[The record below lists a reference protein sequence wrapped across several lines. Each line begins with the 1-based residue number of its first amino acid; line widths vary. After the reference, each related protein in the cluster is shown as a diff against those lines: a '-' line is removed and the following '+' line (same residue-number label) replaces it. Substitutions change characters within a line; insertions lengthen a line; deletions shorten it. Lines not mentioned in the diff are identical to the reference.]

1 MLKCT
6 VQWTPPDSNWIV
18 SYIFILRCPVHWT
31 PLDSRWTVSYIFIE
45 MLKCTVHWTPLDS
58 TGLRICELKS
68 RDRLS
73 SSLDSTG
80 LQVDC
85 VIYIYR
91 DVEVCSPLDSTGLQ
105 LDCVIYIYRDVKVCS
120 PLDCIMYIHTV
131 RYIQPEWI
139 TQSYS
144 MFEYTQLDSEELGY
158 IINSIT
164 YRTKY
169 CLVRQ
174 MHMYITLTAFI
185 FCTSTT
191 LIFTFNIT
199 ILITFTAITS
209 STSSTGI
216 NTFTVLILTLITG
229 VLIFMI

>member
-6 VQWTPPDSNWIV
+6 VHWTPPDSNWIV
-18 SYIFILRCPVHWT
+18 SYIFILRCPVHWI

-58 TGLRICELKS
+58 TRLRICELKS

-73 SSLDSTG
+73 SLLDSTG

-105 LDCVIYIYRDVKVCS
+105 LDCV
-120 PLDCIMYIHTV
+120 MYIHTV

-209 STSSTGI
+209 STSGTGI

>member
-6 VQWTPPDSNWIV
+6 VHWTPPDSNWIV
-18 SYIFILRCPVHWT
+18 SYIFILRCP
-31 PLDSRWTVSYIFIE
+31 
-45 MLKCTVHWTPLDS
+45 VHWTPLDS

-105 LDCVIYIYRDVKVCS
+105 LDCVIYIYRDIKVCS

-174 MHMYITLTAFI
+174 MHMYITLTGF
-185 FCTSTT
+185 
-191 LIFTFNIT
+191 
-199 ILITFTAITS
+199 
-209 STSSTGI
+209 

>member
-6 VQWTPPDSNWIV
+6 VHWTPPDSNWIV
-18 SYIFILRCPVHWT
+18 SYIFILRCP
-31 PLDSRWTVSYIFIE
+31 
-45 MLKCTVHWTPLDS
+45 VHWTPLDS

-91 DVEVCSPLDSTGLQ
+91 DIE
-105 LDCVIYIYRDVKVCS
+105 VCS

-185 FCTSTT
+185 FCTSTN

-199 ILITFTAITS
+199 ILITFTAITF
-209 STSSTGI
+209 STSGTGI

>member
-1 MLKCT
+1 MLKCAVHWTPTGLCHIFIEILKCPVQWTPPDSRWTVSYILIEMLKCT
-6 VQWTPPDSNWIV
+6 VQWTPPDS
-18 SYIFILRCPVHWT
+18 
-31 PLDSRWTVSYIFIE
+31 RWT
-45 MLKCTVHWTPLDS
+45 
-58 TGLRICELKS
+58 
-68 RDRLS
+68 
-73 SSLDSTG
+73 
-80 LQVDC
+80 

-91 DVEVCSPLDSTGLQ
+91 DVEVCSPLDSTPLQ

-199 ILITFTAITS
+199 ILITFTAITF
-209 STSSTGI
+209 STSGTGI
-216 NTFTVLILTLITG
+216 NTFTFLILTLITG
-229 VLIFMI
+229 VLIFMIQQNL

>member
-6 VQWTPPDSNWIV
+6 VHWTPPDSNWIV
-18 SYIFILRCPVHWT
+18 SYIFMLRCP
-31 PLDSRWTVSYIFIE
+31 
-45 MLKCTVHWTPLDS
+45 VHWTPLDS

-191 LIFTFNIT
+191 LIFLSLSLLLLPPLPVLVSTLSLF
-199 ILITFTAITS
+199 S
-209 STSSTGI
+209 SSLSSL
-216 NTFTVLILTLITG
+216 VSSSS
-229 VLIFMI
+229 

>member
-1 MLKCT
+1 MQSTGLHR
-6 VQWTPPDSNWIV
+6 TPGGLCH
-18 SYIFILRCPVHWT
+18 IFIGILKCPVHWT
-31 PLDSRWTVSYIFIE
+31 PLDSGWTVSYIFIE
-45 MLKCTVHWTPLDS
+45 MLKCTVHWTPPDS
-58 TGLRICELKS
+58 NWIVSYIFILKMS
-68 RDRLS
+68 
-73 SSLDSTG
+73 
-80 LQVDC
+80 
-85 VIYIYR
+85 
-91 DVEVCSPLDSTGLQ
+91 SPLDSTGLQ
-105 LDCVIYIYRDVKVCS
+105 VDCVIYIYRDVKVCS

-139 TQSYS
+139 IQSYS
-144 MFEYTQLDSEELGY
+144 MFEYTQEDSEELGY

-169 CLVRQ
+169 HLVRQ

-191 LIFTFNIT
+191 LIFTINIT

-216 NTFTVLILTLITG
+216 NTFTVLILTLITS

>member
-1 MLKCT
+1 MHLHIDAILFS
-6 VQWTPPDSNWIV
+6 PPHS
-18 SYIFILRCPVHWT
+18 PVGLWRTDQT
-31 PLDSRWTVSYIFIE
+31 PLDF
-45 MLKCTVHWTPLDS
+45 

-209 STSSTGI
+209 STSGTGI